1 MHVGGE
7 GCTSGVAGKAGGY
20 AVPTAP
26 KLVLVLRTSY
36 LRCECVQRG
45 SEAAAATSPGLIF
58 CGTSVEPRKVSVNN
72 TEGCGPRTQSVPGLP
87 SQTDSAG

>member
-1 MHVGGE
+1 M
-7 GCTSGVAGKAGGY
+7 
-20 AVPTAP
+20 PTAP

-45 SEAAAATSPGLIF
+45 SEAVAATSPGLIF

-72 TEGCGPRTQSVPGLP
+72 AERCGPRTQYLGCPHRQTAQDDLAPGRCGMVCMEI
-87 SQTDSAG
+87 SS